1 MLPRKKVLDSPI
13 PWAHKFFGQDFGQ
26 VSRLRFGK
34 FTSVVKNLSIFL
46 KYDSKTVETCL
57 DPRMAVVS
65 FPKALE
71 SNTGE

>member
-1 MLPRKKVLDSPI
+1 MLPRKKVLDSPN
-13 PWAHKFFGQDFGQ
+13 PWAHKFFGQDIGQ

-34 FTSVVKNLSIFL
+34 FTSVFRKLSIFL
-46 KYDSKTVETCL
+46 KYDRKTVETCL

-71 SNTGE
+71 SSTGE